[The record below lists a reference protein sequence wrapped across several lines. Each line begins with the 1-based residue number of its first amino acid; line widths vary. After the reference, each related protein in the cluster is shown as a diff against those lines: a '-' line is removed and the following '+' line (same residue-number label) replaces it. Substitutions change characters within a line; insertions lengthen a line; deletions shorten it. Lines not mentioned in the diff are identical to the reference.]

1 MAGKLIKDTE
11 QFIQLA
17 NMYENMKYR
26 ENEVQEI
33 IRFVDEHPDVFE
45 ISEDEAILDDCN
57 KVLEELKFKIEN
69 DF

>member
-1 MAGKLIKDTE
+1 MIKDTE

>member
-1 MAGKLIKDTE
+1 LAGKLIKDTE

>member
-1 MAGKLIKDTE
+1 
-11 QFIQLA
+11 
-17 NMYENMKYR
+17 MYENMKYR

-57 KVLEELKFKIEN
+57 KVLEDLKFKIEN